1 VASEFPISGQLF
13 STTYGCGATERRS
26 CLIFAFWPIFP
37 IQNPYYVPSSD
48 QPTAQGLHR
57 RMILIFSCGS
67 RRSKGVPS
75 GTGVFLRLLLG
86 ELGTPKLAQISHTA
100 NGYTHTKCYYT
111 ARQIWTKD
119 VWKRAVRRTDVL
131 FHQISSPLPQNSPK
145 NLFWG
150 TFQCRTYY
158 TETPP
163 SVAR

>member
-1 VASEFPISGQLF
+1 MKSFHLRVICPKTPNLEGVKQAPQSERVKGYTAERYCLLRVVASEFPISGQLF

-119 VWKRAVRRTDVL
+119 
-131 FHQISSPLPQNSPK
+131 I
-145 NLFWG
+145 
-150 TFQCRTYY
+150 
-158 TETPP
+158 
-163 SVAR
+163 